1 MKLHS
6 KYKDMLG
13 FSMHRQPFTLPSLML
28 QIFELHIEL
37 TCPFC
42 TAFKACIQNRTNCS
56 QLTKHMIRMLHS
68 TDISTPLIVISMYR
82 HIIYKHNNTYFS
94 LCSLLYIFAILGIW
108 LVRTVSNTNTTTRL
122 FGVRKRPN
130 MARCPV
136 GARL

>member
-6 KYKDMLG
+6 KYKNMLG
-13 FSMHRQPFTLPSLML
+13 FSMQRQQPFNLPSITL
-28 QIFELHIEL
+28 QIFGASQRTHVSLL
-37 TCPFC
+37 YS
-42 TAFKACIQNRTNCS
+42 IQSTQNPTNSS
-56 QLTKHMIRMLHS
+56 QLTKHMICMLHS
-68 TDISTPLIVISMYR
+68 TDKRTPLIAILMHR
-82 HIIYKHNNTYFS
+82 HIIYKYNNTYFS

-122 FGVRKRPN
+122 LGVRKRPN